1 MIAQI
6 GPLAELV
13 AAEALRHL
21 AAVIR
26 KKEDRQEAA
35 DRSRSK
41 TRNQR
46 WIDFLRSTTGPHKY
60 KARLRRSEVLDQRF
74 RYQISVHIV
83 VSDIGYK
90 IYVN

>member
-21 AAVIR
+21 PAVIR

-35 DRSRSK
+35 DHSRSK

-46 WIDFLRSTTGPHKY
+46 WIDFLRST
-60 KARLRRSEVLDQRF
+60 RVEVLAQDG
-74 RYQISVHIV
+74 VK
-83 VSDIGYK
+83 GA
-90 IYVN
+90 